1 MWHGGG
7 WERDIYEQGAVRVG
21 EGLEGKLKNRVV
33 SLRISRGGVRNMEG
47 FFLFSVGGIWKE
59 NRGSFFRRGKHRGRE
74 HNKRRELEAR
84 MIKLEMSF
92 SKYECYGFFYLFGF
106 LLFFYISC

>member
-47 FFLFSVGGIWKE
+47 FFFRGGIWKE
-59 NRGSFFRRGKHRGRE
+59 NRESFFRRGKHRERE
-74 HNKRRELEAR
+74 QNKRRKLEAQ

-92 SKYECYGFFYLFGF
+92 SKYKCYGFLTHSDSHCSSIFPIDL
-106 LLFFYISC
+106 